1 MTQHKTLPRVA
12 AMHDISGFG
21 KCALTIALPVLSACG
36 VEVCPLPTAVLSTNT
51 SFDGFL
57 MHDLTPY
64 LDDYIA
70 HWQAV
75 GVGFD
80 AFYSGFLGSME
91 QIRIVQ
97 EAVARFSPGLVV
109 IDPVMGDN
117 GVIYKTYT
125 AGMCE
130 GMKTLAGIADVLTP
144 NLTEACRLADKPYDP
159 HRVSAADIEAL
170 AADIR
175 ALGAKRIVITGI
187 EREGRLFNCL
197 LDENGYSERA
207 VELLPFRMHGT
218 GDLFSSVLTGGLVT
232 GHDLYQSVDSA
243 ADFVLMT
250 MQKSREVP
258 DANRRGVCFEPYQ
271 HLLAGGVYHKG

>member
-1 MTQHKTLPRVA
+1 
-12 AMHDISGFG
+12 
-21 KCALTIALPVLSACG
+21 
-36 VEVCPLPTAVLSTNT
+36 
-51 SFDGFL
+51 

-80 AFYSGFLGSME
+80 AFYSGFLGSMD

-130 GMKTLAGIADVLTP
+130 GMKALAGIADVLTP

-159 HRVSAADIEAL
+159 SRVSAADIEAL
-170 AADIR
+170 ATDIR

-207 VELLPFRMHGT
+207 VELLPFRMHGRAFAVQDARHRRPFLQRADRRPCNRARAVPKR
-218 GDLFSSVLTGGLVT
+218 GQRRRFRAHDHAKKPRGPGCGPPRRVL
-232 GHDLYQSVDSA
+232 
-243 ADFVLMT
+243 
-250 MQKSREVP
+250 
-258 DANRRGVCFEPYQ
+258 
-271 HLLAGGVYHKG
+271 